1 MAGAAAKS
9 ALQAD
14 GDMQALCASAARK
27 RCVQRNDWM
36 CVKPFPMLQ
45 DELRRGRDLIVLRV
59 EGTDC
64 ETLSGRE
71 LQPFPLLDSPIN
83 ADLTK
88 LEVSACTN

>member
-1 MAGAAAKS
+1 M
-9 ALQAD
+9 LET
-14 GDMQALCASAARK
+14 
-27 RCVQRNDWM
+27 
-36 CVKPFPMLQ
+36 FPTLQ
-45 DELRRGRDLIVLRV
+45 DELRRGRDLIVLKV

-71 LQPFPLLDSPIN
+71 LQPFPLLDSPID